1 MVDIVWFRRDLR
13 LGDNGALAAADQD
26 VVPLFVL
33 DPVLLTSAGGVRRE
47 RLLASLRSL
56 DSSIRE
62 SGGAGLLIRR
72 GDPVDV
78 LPAVAGEVGADR
90 VLVSG
95 DYSPFGL
102 RRDRRV
108 AEALSVAEVA
118 MASRDTPYL
127 HPPAT
132 VRKGDGGPFSVFTP
146 YWRVWSGLSVPAPVQ
161 SSPRFVTRLPPDD
174 LPSDAPSRHPP
185 SDDRSTGDGAVGEA
199 AALATLT
206 GFADSGA
213 AARYDDD
220 RNRLDLPGTSQLG
233 AALHFGEIH
242 PRTVL
247 AHVGADTAFVRQMCW
262 RDFYADVLYRRPD
275 AAWHNVDRRFDALP
289 WRDDRS
295 QFDTWCAGRTGYP
308 VVDAGMRQLAQSGW
322 MHNRARMIVASFLTK
337 DLLLPWQWGARW
349 FLDHLVDGDVASN
362 SLGWQ
367 WCAGTGMD
375 PSPYYRIFNP
385 VLQGERF
392 DPDGAYVRRWVPELA
407 HLPGRAAHTPWDQPT
422 GYDHGYPRRMVDHA
436 RARDDALDAYRAVK
450 AARERAT
457 T

>member
-1 MVDIVWFRRDLR
+1 MADIVWFRRDLR
-13 LGDNGALAAADQD
+13 LGDHGALAAADGQS
-26 VVPLFVL
+26 VVPLFVM
-33 DPVLLTSAGGVRRE
+33 DPVLLASAGGVRRE
-47 RLLASLRSL
+47 RLFASLRSL
-56 DSSIRE
+56 DRSIRE
-62 SGGAGLLIRR
+62 SGGAGLLVRT
-72 GDPVDV
+72 GDPAEV
-78 LPAVAGEVGADR
+78 LPAVAGEAGAQR

-95 DYSPFGL
+95 DYSPYGL

-108 AEALSVAEVA
+108 AEALS
-118 MASRDTPYL
+118 ASGVTMSSQDSPYL
-127 HPPAT
+127 QPPGT

-146 YWRVWSGLSVPAPVQ
+146 YWRVWSGMAVPAPVA
-161 SSPRFVTRLPPDD
+161 SSTDFVTD
-174 LPSDAPSRHPP
+174 LP
-185 SDDRSTGDGAVGEA
+185 TGDPIPSPDPAAVGRVLTDGSVGEV
-199 AALATLT
+199 AALTTLA

-213 AARYDDD
+213 ASRYDDD
-220 RNRLDLPGTSQLG
+220 RNRLDMHGTSHLG

-262 RDFYADVLYRRPD
+262 RDFYADVLFRRPD

-289 WRDDRS
+289 WRDDRA
-295 QFDTWCAGRTGYP
+295 QFDTWCAGLTGYP
-308 VVDAGMRQLAQSGW
+308 VVDAGMRQLAHSGW

-392 DPDGAYVRRWVPELA
+392 DPDGDYVRRWVPELA
-407 HLPGRAAHTPWDQPT
+407 HLSGRAAHTPWDQPD
-422 GYDHGYPRRMVDHA
+422 GYAHGYPQRMVDHA
-436 RARDDALDAYRAVK
+436 RARDEALDAYRAVK
-450 AARERAT
+450 EAGQRSPA
-457 T
+457 